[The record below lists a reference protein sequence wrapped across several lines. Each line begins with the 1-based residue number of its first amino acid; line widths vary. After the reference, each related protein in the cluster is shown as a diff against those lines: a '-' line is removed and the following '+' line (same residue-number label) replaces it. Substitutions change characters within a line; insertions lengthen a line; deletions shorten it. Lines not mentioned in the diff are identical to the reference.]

1 MLTGAGVGVA
11 GQELDERSLTEEPLV
26 LRSRVVAQPLLT
38 LLAILAG
45 LGAPTHVEP
54 GGEAAMD
61 LEEKVVFYS
70 NM

>member
-11 GQELDERSLTEEPLV
+11 GQELDERSLTEESLV
-26 LRSRVVAQPLLT
+26 LRSWIVAQPLLT

-45 LGAPTHVEP
+45 FGAPAHVEP
-54 GGEAAMD
+54 VGEAAMD